1 MGCLEDRGLPI
12 HPVDDLSMK
21 YYIRFPV
28 ADRSGVLAAMAGVF
42 AKHNV
47 SVHSVLQ
54 RGQKENGTVNIVYIT
69 HVAKESAVNAVL
81 AEIASLEDVLHGEP
95 SLIRVEE

>member
-1 MGCLEDRGLPI
+1 
-12 HPVDDLSMK
+12 MK

-28 ADRSGVLAAMAGVF
+28 ADRPGVLAAMAGVF

-47 SVHSVLQ
+47 SVHSVMQ
-54 RGQKENGTVNIVYIT
+54 RGKRENDTVNIVYVT
-69 HVAKESAVNAVL
+69 HEAKESAINAVL
-81 AEIASLEDVLHGEP
+81 AEIAQLEDVLHDEP